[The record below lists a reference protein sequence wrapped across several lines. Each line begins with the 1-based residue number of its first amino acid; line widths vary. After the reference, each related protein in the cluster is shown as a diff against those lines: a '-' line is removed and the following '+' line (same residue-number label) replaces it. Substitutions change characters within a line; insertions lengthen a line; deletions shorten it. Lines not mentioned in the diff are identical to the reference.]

1 MDLST
6 NYLGMKLRSPFVP
19 SAAQPL
25 TENVDNIKRMED
37 VGAAAVVMHS
47 LFEEQ
52 LSQERR
58 QLYENLTQGTNSFA
72 EALTY
77 FPEPAQFH
85 VGPELYLQNIAQA
98 KNSVK
103 IPIIAS
109 LNGSTPGGWVRYA
122 KEIEQ
127 AGAD

>member
-1 MDLST
+1 MNLST
-6 NYLGMKLRSPFVP
+6 TYLGLKLRSPLVP

-37 VGAAAVVMHS
+37 AGAAAVVLHS

-52 LSQERR
+52 LSLERR
-58 QLYENLTQGTNSFA
+58 EIFESMTQGTDSFA

-77 FPEPAQFH
+77 FPEPSEFH
-85 VGPELYLQNIAQA
+85 VGPEVYLQNIQKA
-98 KNSVK
+98 KASVQ

-109 LNGSTPGGWVRYA
+109 LNGTSCSL
-122 KEIEQ
+122 
-127 AGAD
+127 

>member
-6 NYLGMKLRSPFVP
+6 NYLGMKLRTPLVP

-25 TENVDNIKRMED
+25 SENVDNIRRMED
-37 VGAAAVVMHS
+37 AGAAAVVMHS

-52 LSQERR
+52 LTQERR
-58 QLYENLTQGTNSFA
+58 LLYENLTQGTNSFA

-77 FPEPAQFH
+77 FPEPSEFH
-85 VGPELYLQNIAQA
+85 VGPELYLQHIQQA
-98 KNSVK
+98 KKSVK

-109 LNGSTPGGWVRYA
+109 LNGSTIGGWV
-122 KEIEQ
+122 Q
-127 AGAD
+127 

>member
-6 NYLGMKLRSPFVP
+6 TYLSLKLRTPLVP

-37 VGAAAVVMHS
+37 AGAAAVVMHS

-52 LSQERR
+52 LSLERR
-58 QLYENLTQGTNSFA
+58 EIFESMTQGTNSFA

-77 FPEPAQFH
+77 FPEPSTFH
-85 VGPELYLQNIAQA
+85 VGPELYLRNISQA
-98 KNSVK
+98 K
-103 IPIIAS
+103 
-109 LNGSTPGGWVRYA
+109 
-122 KEIEQ
+122 
-127 AGAD
+127 